1 MVGIIYHL
9 KLRTSIRVVLCCHGR
24 RELFVIK
31 VVLVYDI
38 F

>member
-9 KLRTSIRVVLCCHGR
+9 KLRTSIPVVLCCHGR

-31 VVLVYDI
+31 VVLIYDI